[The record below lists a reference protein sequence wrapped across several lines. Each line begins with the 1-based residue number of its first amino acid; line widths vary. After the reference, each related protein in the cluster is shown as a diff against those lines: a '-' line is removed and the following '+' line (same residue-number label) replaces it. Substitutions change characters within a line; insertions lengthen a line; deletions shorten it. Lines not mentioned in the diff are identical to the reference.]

1 MAGTKKW
8 QRKGKGAT
16 GVSQDADIQPASC
29 QNVHS
34 GTHQA
39 VLQDNDDDGN
49 EDNPF
54 SFKPTGLDNT
64 SALAQPTPVLCQ
76 PGSCSHSQGHANVHF
91 ANKSPGKEFEWDNTS
106 NDSADESNV
115 LATPTPCAHTRNNND
130 KTPQAFRHAP
140 LSQPQPNIQRLPACS
155 SRLYSYTAENCW
167 NWQETEM
174 EYICNICLEL
184 KSKSEF
190 PETFKV
196 QTYKLSSGITN
207 MHNHL
212 MLPTH
217 LPIWIAHCD
226 HLGIPIKALLIIK
239 KVEAYQNEHGV
250 EVPAVLATQVFSKFS
265 IEGLTQLLMEVIITK
280 NLPITFVE
288 SEQTTMM
295 KVIIKTWHQKM
306 YELAAEMKLTLSKI
320 SFTCDGWTDLN
331 LFPFIAITAHWIKE
345 VVILEKTK
353 CGIQMQTLL
362 EFHSDVIAFH
372 EVLVSHTG
380 AHLKEA
386 FLYLVNW
393 LGLLKKIGWIT
404 CNNAT
409 NNDTM
414 FERLEYQLEGIGID
428 FYYLHNHIRCFAHII
443 HLAVTVI
450 LHFMNEEDLAAIF
463 AQRDG
468 GTLPST
474 HKPGVL
480 TRTRGMVQ
488 EVPHAFQHF
497 LSTDRTPC
505 LAYAIL
511 AFHSIIDNMVS
522 TSLKITLTES
532 KMFPH
537 TFCQCLDWI
546 EQNMCHHKTDIL
558 DTFHDELQQRC
569 SHGNADQ
576 HPSTPQEQPKA
587 NAMDDKWAW
596 NILQLDTTL
605 VSDKKDGL
613 VKYWEANHEKYPTI
627 FALAVDLLLIQGT
640 SVPCNELMA
649 ATQILKNSIK
659 HNSPLNFTRHYNQ
672 SNEMTELEEIIHQ
685 DEDHIPD
692 TVDVETFRRNLPTV
706 SFVQ

>member
-1 MAGTKKW
+1 MAGTKKR

-16 GVSQDADIQPASC
+16 GISQDADIQPASG

-64 SALAQPTPVLCQ
+64 SALAQPTSVLCQ

-91 ANKSPGKEFEWDNTS
+91 ANKSPGEEFEWDNTS

-265 IEGLTQLLMEVIITK
+265 IEGLTQLLMEVIITED
-280 NLPITFVE
+280 LPITFVE
-288 SEQTTMM
+288 SEQTMMM

-345 VVILEKTK
+345 VVISEKTK

-372 EVLVSHTG
+372 EVLVSHWCPFEG
-380 AHLKEA
+380 SI
-386 FLYLVNW
+386 LVF
-393 LGLLKKIGWIT
+393 GKSVGT
-404 CNNAT
+404 S
-409 NNDTM
+409 
-414 FERLEYQLEGIGID
+414 
-428 FYYLHNHIRCFAHII
+428 
-443 HLAVTVI
+443 
-450 LHFMNEEDLAAIF
+450 EE
-463 AQRDG
+463 
-468 GTLPST
+468 
-474 HKPGVL
+474 
-480 TRTRGMVQ
+480 
-488 EVPHAFQHF
+488 
-497 LSTDRTPC
+497 
-505 LAYAIL
+505 
-511 AFHSIIDNMVS
+511 
-522 TSLKITLTES
+522 
-532 KMFPH
+532 
-537 TFCQCLDWI
+537 
-546 EQNMCHHKTDIL
+546 
-558 DTFHDELQQRC
+558 
-569 SHGNADQ
+569 
-576 HPSTPQEQPKA
+576 
-587 NAMDDKWAW
+587 
-596 NILQLDTTL
+596 DTTL

-640 SVPCNELMA
+640 SVPCNELME

-659 HNSPLNFTRHYNQ
+659 HNSPLNFTEHYNQ

-692 TVDVETFRRNLPTV
+692 TVDVETFRGNLPTV

>member
-1 MAGTKKW
+1 MSWQLLLLVHILGITMIRHLRHLGMHLSPNLNLTFRGFLHAVADFTHTLQKTAGT
-8 QRKGKGAT
+8 GKVGWHEKC
-16 GVSQDADIQPASC
+16 ADDI
-29 QNVHS
+29 
-34 GTHQA
+34 
-39 VLQDNDDDGN
+39 
-49 EDNPF
+49 
-54 SFKPTGLDNT
+54 
-64 SALAQPTPVLCQ
+64 
-76 PGSCSHSQGHANVHF
+76 
-91 ANKSPGKEFEWDNTS
+91 
-106 NDSADESNV
+106 
-115 LATPTPCAHTRNNND
+115 HTLF
-130 KTPQAFRHAP
+130 T
-140 LSQPQPNIQRLPACS
+140 
-155 SRLYSYTAENCW
+155 
-167 NWQETEM
+167 ETEM

-488 EVPHAFQHF
+488 E
-497 LSTDRTPC
+497 
-505 LAYAIL
+505 
-511 AFHSIIDNMVS
+511 
-522 TSLKITLTES
+522 
-532 KMFPH
+532 
-537 TFCQCLDWI
+537 
-546 EQNMCHHKTDIL
+546 QNFEEGTI
-558 DTFHDELQQRC
+558 
-569 SHGNADQ
+569 
-576 HPSTPQEQPKA
+576 KA
-587 NAMDDKWAW
+587 EAATYLYK
-596 NILQLDTTL
+596 DTTL